1 LRLSPTLRPFVSDL
15 CGSLHVISAVVL
27 EQACNEFVVAELLL
41 LCGIGVESASE
52 ERDTASVPLQG
63 ALLPRGRG

>member
-1 LRLSPTLRPFVSDL
+1 
-15 CGSLHVISAVVL
+15 VISAVVL